1 MHDPTRIFPISS
13 MDDPRVAAFRDL
25 KDRELAAMG
34 NFFIAEG
41 LNTSL
46 RLMRSSYQT
55 MAVLLSETRL
65 PEIEPQVPPG
75 VPVYVGSNQTLDS
88 VIGFKFHSGLLA
100 LGCRKSTFTLDDL
113 FTQIQA
119 CPQQPPAQATAT
131 IVVCP
136 DISNV
141 DNAGSII
148 RIAAAFGAQA
158 MIFGETACD
167 PFWRRS
173 IRVSMGNVFSLPIY
187 QSKDIRKDLL
197 TLKHHHGYQLV
208 GTVLDPDATPLT
220 SFAIP
225 QKTALLLGNEAQGIG
240 PKERAILD
248 TRVTIPMHHGT
259 DSLNISIA
267 AAVFLYELTKPPLSP
282 SPSGRGPG

>member
-1 MHDPTRIFPISS
+1 MHDPTRIFPIDS
-13 MDDPRVAAFRDL
+13 MDDHRVAPFRDL

-34 NFFIAEG
+34 DFFIAEG

-55 MAVLLSETRL
+55 VSVLLSQARL
-65 PEIEPQVPPG
+65 AQIEPQVPPG
-75 VPVYVGSNQTLDS
+75 VPVYVGSNQTLES

-100 LGCRKSTFTLDDL
+100 LGRRKSTFSLGDL
-113 FTQIQA
+113 FAQIHA
-119 CPQQPPAQATAT
+119 VQPHALPAPTTASQT

-141 DNAGSII
+141 DNAGAII

-158 MIFGETACD
+158 LIFGETACD

-187 QSKDIRKDLL
+187 QSKNIRHDLL
-197 TLKHHHGYQLV
+197 TLKSQHAYELV

-220 SFAIP
+220 AYQTP
-225 QKTALLLGNEAQGIG
+225 PRVALLLGNEAQGLG
-240 PKERAILD
+240 PRERAILD
-248 TRVTIPMHHGT
+248 TRLTIPMHHNT
-259 DSLNISIA
+259 DSLNISTA
-267 AAVFLYELTKPPLSP
+267 AAVFLYELTKPRL
-282 SPSGRGPG
+282 

>member
-1 MHDPTRIFPISS
+1 MHDPSRIFPITS
-13 MDDPRVAAFRDL
+13 MDDHRVACFRDL

-34 NFFIAEG
+34 DLFIAEG

-46 RLMRSSYQT
+46 RLMCSSYQT
-55 MAVLLSETRL
+55 VSVLLSQSRL
-65 PEIEPQVPPG
+65 KEIEPQVPPA
-75 VPVYVGSNQTLDS
+75 VPVYVGSNETLES

-100 LGCRKSTFTLDDL
+100 CGRRKSTFTLQHL
-113 FTQIQA
+113 FAQIHGT
-119 CPQQPPAQATAT
+119 PVHPAAQT

-158 MIFGETACD
+158 LIFGETACD

-187 QSKDIRKDLL
+187 QSKNIKQDLL
-197 TLKHHHGYQLV
+197 ALKHQYGYQLV
-208 GTVLDPDATPLT
+208 GTVLDDQATPLT
-220 SFAIP
+220 SFTP
-225 QKTALLLGNEAQGIG
+225 PVKTALLLGNEAQGLG
-240 PKERAILD
+240 PKELALLD
-248 TRVTIPMHHGT
+248 SKVTIPMHHGT

-267 AAVFLYELTKPPLSP
+267 AAVFLYELTRP
-282 SPSGRGPG
+282 RA

>member
-1 MHDPTRIFPISS
+1 MHDPSRIFRIDS
-13 MDDPRVAAFRDL
+13 MDDPRVAPFRDL

-34 NFFIAEG
+34 DLFIAEG

-55 MAVLLSETRL
+55 VSVLLSEARL
-65 PEIEPQVPPG
+65 AEIEPQVPPAI
-75 VPVYVGSNQTLDS
+75 PVYVGSNQTLES

-113 FTQIQA
+113 FTQINA
-119 CPQQPPAQATAT
+119 TPHKPATQT

-136 DISNV
+136 DISNA

-148 RIAAAFGAQA
+148 RIAAAFGAQGI
-158 MIFGETACD
+158 IFGELACD

-187 QSKDIRKDLL
+187 QSKDIKKDLL
-197 TLKHHHGYQLV
+197 ALKHHHAYTLV
-208 GTVLDPDATPLT
+208 GTVLDEDAVPLS
-220 SFAIP
+220 SFQLP
-225 QKTALLLGNEAQGIG
+225 QKTALLLGNEAQGLA
-240 PKERAILD
+240 PKERALLD
-248 TRVTIPMHHGT
+248 ARVTIPMYHGT

-267 AAVFLYELTKPPLSP
+267 AAVFLYELTKP
-282 SPSGRGPG
+282 R